1 MLTLNLSVKCQM
13 FNMQYNVFETQDF
26 FEGHSVSAAN
36 FAHSVFYRFM
46 ISGFTFYTAQSPTNN
61 GANASTCLALVLCI
75 HTCQQVIFSIG
86 WLTFLHF
93 KTEPEKN

>member
-36 FAHSVFYRFM
+36 FAHKV
-46 ISGFTFYTAQSPTNN
+46 
-61 GANASTCLALVLCI
+61 
-75 HTCQQVIFSIG
+75 FSIA
-86 WLTFLHF
+86 L
-93 KTEPEKN
+93 